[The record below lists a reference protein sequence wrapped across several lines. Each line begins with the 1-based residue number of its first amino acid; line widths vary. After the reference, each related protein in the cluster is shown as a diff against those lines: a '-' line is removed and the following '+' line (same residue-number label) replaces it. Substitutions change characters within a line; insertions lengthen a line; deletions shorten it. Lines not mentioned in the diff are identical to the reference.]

1 MRVIIQ
7 RTKRCS
13 HEVNF
18 VIQLPL
24 TYSLI
29 YGHQKTLSPKFE
41 NEKKD
46 KVSDNDT
53 LSKIKK
59 RG

>member
-18 VIQLPL
+18 VIQVPL

-29 YGHQKTLSPKFE
+29 YGHQKTLSPKFDD
-41 NEKKD
+41 EKKD
-46 KVSDNDT
+46 KVSRHDT
-53 LSKIKK
+53 LS
-59 RG
+59 

>member
-7 RTKRCS
+7 LAKRCS

-18 VIQLPL
+18 VKQLPL

-29 YGHQKTLSPKFE
+29 YGHQKTLSPKFKD
-41 NEKKD
+41 EKKD
-46 KVSDNDT
+46 KVSMNDT
-53 LSKIKK
+53 LS
-59 RG
+59 